1 MSSVPT
7 NRRHALGILTG
18 SLLAAICLPAW
29 AKDGGEGHDDGGHDD
44 GGHDDD
50 GGHTSRGKDDYSQD
64 EALNEVRTGRIIPL
78 KAALRI
84 VDEKVGGKVI
94 DVNLIRRQRPQYRVK
109 VRRES
114 GNIIIILLDAR
125 TGRFIGFLV

>member
-7 NRRHALGILTG
+7 NRRQALGILTG
-18 SLLAAICLPAW
+18 SLLAAISLPAW

-44 GGHDDD
+44 D
-50 GGHTSRGKDDYSQD
+50 GGRASRGKDDYSQD

-114 GNIIIILLDAR
+114 GNIIIIRLDAR
-125 TGRFIGFLV
+125 TGRFIGFLGF